1 MARKNIRNFD
11 AMIAEMNHET
21 VAFTMFGKTYEIE
34 KRMPATI
41 PLELARYEDEDNV
54 PNSVIFRAAK
64 NIFGDDTLREL
75 CEHPQFTVD
84 VLSELIKWA
93 FDAINGGG
101 DDPHEL
107 EEMTEDD
114 FGAVSERKN

>member
-21 VAFTMFGKTYEIE
+21 IAFTMFGKTYEIE
-34 KRMPATI
+34 KRMPATV

-54 PNSVIFRAAK
+54 PNGVLFRAAN
-64 NIFGDDTLREL
+64 NIFGRETLREL
-75 CEHPQFTVD
+75 CAHPQFTVD
-84 VLSELIKWA
+84 VLSELLKWA
-93 FDAINGGG
+93 FDAINGKEE
-101 DDPHEL
+101 DAREM

-114 FGAVSERKN
+114 FGTATERKN